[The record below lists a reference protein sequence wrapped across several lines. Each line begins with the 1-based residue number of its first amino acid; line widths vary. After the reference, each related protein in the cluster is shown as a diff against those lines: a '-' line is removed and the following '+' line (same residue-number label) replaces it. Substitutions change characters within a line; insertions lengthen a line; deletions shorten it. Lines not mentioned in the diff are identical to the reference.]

1 MNIIF
6 SQIVNQ
12 IKGLGD
18 RIAQSQTILKRSLMV
33 GLISLGL
40 WTASVGSPAY
50 AADANDYYSNERGSI
65 QNTERYDQIQPN
77 AGGMNG
83 FDDADPRRNTRAAEA
98 KAKTLKDSAVRRQL
112 QTDGPLERAGEEI
125 NNVKNG
131 LGDRADK
138 AADSISN
145 KANQVTN
152 KVGDAVDSLGRKAD
166 RATDRLGN
174 EADRATN
181 RLGDEAAKGTNQV
194 VKTTDKMNGRVP
206 NQTR

>member
-6 SQIVNQ
+6 SQV
-12 IKGLGD
+12 KAFGD
-18 RIAQSQTILKRSLMV
+18 RLAQSQTILKRTLMV

-40 WTASVGSPAY
+40 WTASVASPAY
-50 AADANDYYSNERGSI
+50 AADANDYYGNERGSI
-65 QNTERYDQIQPN
+65 QNTERYDQIQPD

-83 FDDADPRRNTRAAEA
+83 FDDADPRRDTSAAKA

-112 QTDGPLERAGEEI
+112 QTGGPLETAGEEI

-131 LGDRADK
+131 LGDRADS
-138 AADSISN
+138 ATDSISN

-152 KVGDAVDSLGRKAD
+152 QVDDAVDSLGRKAD

-174 EADRATN
+174 KAERATN
-181 RLGDEAAKGTNQV
+181 RLGNEAAKGTNQV

>member
-6 SQIVNQ
+6 SQI
-12 IKGLGD
+12 KTFSS

-77 AGGMNG
+77 KGGMNG
-83 FDDADPRRNTRAAEA
+83 FDDADPRRDTSAAEA

-112 QTDGPLERAGEEI
+112 QTGGPLETAGEELS
-125 NNVKNG
+125 NVKNG
-131 LGDRADK
+131 LGNRADR

-152 KVGDAVDSLGRKAD
+152 KVDSAVDSLGSKAD
-166 RATDRLGN
+166 KAADRLGN
-174 EADRATN
+174 KAERATN
-181 RLGDEAAKGTNQV
+181 RLGNEAAKGTNQV
-194 VKTTDKMNGRVP
+194 VNTTDQMNGRVP

>member
-6 SQIVNQ
+6 SQIKTFSN
-12 IKGLGD
+12 
-18 RIAQSQTILKRSLMV
+18 RIAQSRTILKRSLMV

-50 AADANDYYSNERGSI
+50 AADANDYYGNERGSI
-65 QNTERYDQIQPN
+65 QNTERYDQIQPD

-98 KAKTLKDSAVRRQL
+98 KAKALKDTAVRTNL
-112 QTDGPLERAGEEI
+112 KTGGPLETAGKEI
-125 NNVKNG
+125 NNATNG
-131 LGDRADK
+131 LGNRADR

-145 KANQVTN
+145 KTNQVTN

-166 RATDRLGN
+166 KATDRLGN
-174 EADRATN
+174 KAEQATN
-181 RLGDEAAKGTNQV
+181 RLGNEAAKGTNRV
-194 VKTTDKMNGRVP
+194 VNTTDQMNGRVP